1 MGISVGVVVFRT
13 AHVVVEIVFSA
24 PDNRSKCCEDIFF
37 AGFLTIL
44 EKEVGF
50 GFCKGIDNSHKVD
63 DSPAVLV

>member
-1 MGISVGVVVFRT
+1 MGISVVVVVFRT
-13 AHVVVEIVFSA
+13 VVVEIVFCE